1 LDSYNYLIGAYEVL
15 YSSSATHYDFDEK
28 LTNRWRI
35 IMSKA
40 YPETTYPETA
50 KRLIK
55 EERDKKIAHIC
66 KEADKNLDNI

>member
-1 LDSYNYLIGAYEVL
+1 
-15 YSSSATHYDFDEK
+15 
-28 LTNRWRI
+28 
-35 IMSKA
+35 MSKA